1 MRIIFAGTPDFAI
14 PALQHLID
22 SNHEIVAVVT
32 KPDRPA
38 GRGMRPTV
46 SPVKLLA
53 QKNSLNVLQPESLKN
68 PPFAEILRPYNPDL
82 IIVAAYG
89 KILPGDILDLP
100 KFGCVNIHAS
110 LLPKYRGAA
119 PINWAIM
126 NCDTETGVTLIK
138 MDKTMDTGDILIS
151 EGIPILE
158 DDDALSVTNMLSVL
172 GADLLMRLLE
182 QLERT
187 GELKGV
193 PQDHSKAT
201 YAPRLT
207 KEFCRIKWDDRFERV
222 LCHIMGLS
230 PKPGAFTQLGD
241 TVLNIIRAET
251 LFAEKEIHE
260 KLLNINECT
269 PGCVVK
275 LLRHKGPV
283 VRTKDGLIVLTRLQP
298 PGKRIMSGQ
307 DFINGGY
314 IKLGDRFV

>member
-14 PALQHLID
+14 PALQRLID
-22 SNHEIVAVVT
+22 SNHEIVAVIT
-32 KPDRPA
+32 RPDRLA
-38 GRGMRPTV
+38 GRGMKPTP

-53 QKNSLNVLQPESLKN
+53 QKNSLNILQPESLKN

-82 IIVAAYG
+82 ILVAAYG
-89 KILPGDILDLP
+89 KILPPDILHLP

-119 PINWAIM
+119 PINRAIM
-126 NCDTETGVTLIK
+126 NCDTETGITLMK
-138 MDKTMDTGDILIS
+138 MDETMDTGDILMS
-151 EGIPILE
+151 EAIPILE
-158 DDDALSVTNMLSVL
+158 DDDALSVSNMLSVL

-182 QLERT
+182 HLEKT
-187 GELKGV
+187 GELKAI

-207 KEFCRIKWDDRFERV
+207 KEDCRIRWDDHFERV

-230 PKPGAFTQLGD
+230 PNPGAFTQLGN
-241 TVLNIIRAET
+241 TVINIIRAEPF
-251 LFAEKEIHE
+251 FADKEIHE
-260 KLLNINECT
+260 KLLNIKESK

-275 LLRHKGPV
+275 LLRNKGPV
-283 VRTKDGLIVLTRLQP
+283 VRTKDGLIVLTRIQP
-298 PGKRIMSGQ
+298 PGKRVMSGQ

-314 IKLGDRFV
+314 IKLGDRFI